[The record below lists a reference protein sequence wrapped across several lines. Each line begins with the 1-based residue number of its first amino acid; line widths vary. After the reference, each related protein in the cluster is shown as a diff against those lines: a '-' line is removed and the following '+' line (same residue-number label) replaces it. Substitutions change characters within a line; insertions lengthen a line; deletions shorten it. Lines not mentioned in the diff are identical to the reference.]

1 MKQGLFTLGLSVAL
15 SIMAGCRSQQ
25 EGWKLVWEENFDQ
38 EDHFDE
44 ASWSKIPRGKSDWNN
59 YMSDF
64 DSCYTMRDGNLVLR
78 GLVNYSLP
86 ADTAPFI
93 TGGVYTKG
101 KVGFSDGRLD
111 IRAKLYGA
119 TGAWPAFWLLPENI
133 RPFILPIRTL
143 WESKIT
149 RSRAVSVLS
158 TAMIIMSI
166 V

>member
-78 GLVNYSLP
+78 GLVNYSFAWLTSAP
-86 ADTAPFI
+86 FDQGALYEGQGSVFPTAPGYPCQVVWGNWRMASI
-93 TGGVYTKG
+93 LVVARKMR
-101 KVGFSDGRLD
+101 VGRMV
-111 IRAKLYGA
+111 A
-119 TGAWPAFWLLPENI
+119 
-133 RPFILPIRTL
+133 
-143 WESKIT
+143 
-149 RSRAVSVLS
+149 RSTSWNA
-158 TAMIIMSI
+158 
-166 V
+166 

>member
-93 TGGVYTKG
+93 TGGRLYEG
-101 KVGFSDGRLD
+101 QGRFFR
-111 IRAKLYGA
+111 RAAGYPCQVVWSNWRVA
-119 TGAWPAFWLLPENI
+119 S
-133 RPFILPIRTL
+133 ILVVAR
-143 WESKIT
+143 K
-149 RSRAVSVLS
+149 
-158 TAMIIMSI
+158 
-166 V
+166 

>member
-64 DSCYTMRDGNLVLR
+64 ARSVFPTGVWISVPSCMGQLAHGQHSGCCRKMR
-78 GLVNYSLP
+78 
-86 ADTAPFI
+86 
-93 TGGVYTKG
+93 
-101 KVGFSDGRLD
+101 VGRMV
-111 IRAKLYGA
+111 A
-119 TGAWPAFWLLPENI
+119 
-133 RPFILPIRTL
+133 
-143 WESKIT
+143 
-149 RSRAVSVLS
+149 RSTSWNA
-158 TAMIIMSI
+158 
-166 V
+166 

>member
-25 EGWKLVWEENFDQ
+25 EGGKLVWEENFDQ

-44 ASWSKIPRGKSDWNN
+44 ALWSKIPRGKSDWNN

-93 TGGVYTKG
+93 TGGRLFIRRERSVFPTGVWISVPSCMGQLAHGQHSGCCQKMR
-101 KVGFSDGRLD
+101 VGRMV
-111 IRAKLYGA
+111 A
-119 TGAWPAFWLLPENI
+119 
-133 RPFILPIRTL
+133 
-143 WESKIT
+143 
-149 RSRAVSVLS
+149 RSTSWNA
-158 TAMIIMSI
+158 
-166 V
+166 